1 MKSSAVLL
9 WFYNQQWHNPDKQ
22 DSMPMLCQ
30 VIMTTLNPVR
40 IRINWITFVKFA
52 ERERHEPGG
61 LGINIREYRGAA
73 PVSVYSTALILWAR
87 QPRPGSD
94 CSHSGLWEAQIWSNM
109 KYKYQ
114 PFRIQFQ
121 QPRKGRSREEISFHP
136 FTHKQVYF
144 ERIKMHCKVSLIQ
157 LSPCTN
163 RKWLC
168 SGWVTVINCWL
179 LLYSGSLVAW
189 LRRRVGEGKQK
200 CTSLDTTNL
209 ERWEN
214 LCGVLQISTNSTSM
228 MSSSAL
234 CNNAMPWSLGI

>member
-9 WFYNQQWHNPDKQ
+9 WFYNQQCHNSDKQ
-22 DSMPMLCQ
+22 DLMPMLCQ

-114 PFRIQFQ
+114 PFKIQCVRQ
-121 QPRKGRSREEISFHP
+121 KNREEIAFSIHLPINKFILKGLNCTAKFPCSNFFHVQIENG
-136 FTHKQVYF
+136 FVVA
-144 ERIKMHCKVSLIQ
+144 EW
-157 LSPCTN
+157 LS
-163 RKWLC
+163 
-168 SGWVTVINCWL
+168 
-179 LLYSGSLVAW
+179 
-189 LRRRVGEGKQK
+189 
-200 CTSLDTTNL
+200 
-209 ERWEN
+209 
-214 LCGVLQISTNSTSM
+214 
-228 MSSSAL
+228 
-234 CNNAMPWSLGI
+234 